1 MNMNQDVA
9 EAARRNSLPDLVLLA
24 GVCSG
29 DQPAAGAPGA
39 AGPSALAEV
48 NRALL
53 TVIERI
59 DHVPR
64 DLAAQTGD
72 ALQYLVWQ
80 PPTPAAHLED
90 LAYLLKMPDA
100 PELAPAVEAAA
111 NLLLDL
117 GTAGKDVLFSRALL
131 ASEVMRER
139 VARVL
144 EQRGDARSAGRLRT
158 PRRRG
163 VMP

>member
-1 MNMNQDVA
+1 MNQDVA
-9 EAARRNSLPDLVLLA
+9 EATRRNSLPDLVLLA
-24 GVCSG
+24 GGCG
-29 DQPAAGAPGA
+29 HAQAAAGAAGA
-39 AGPSALAEV
+39 AALAEV
-48 NRALL
+48 NEALL

-59 DHVPR
+59 DHAPR

-100 PELAPAVEAAA
+100 PELAPAVEAA
-111 NLLLDL
+111 D
-117 GTAGKDVLFSRALL
+117 
-131 ASEVMRER
+131 
-139 VARVL
+139 
-144 EQRGDARSAGRLRT
+144 RLRA

>member
-1 MNMNQDVA
+1 MNMNRDVA
-9 EAARRNSLPDLVLLA
+9 EAMRRNSLPDLVLLA
-24 GVCSG
+24 GVYSR
-29 DQPAAGAPGA
+29 DQPATGAPGA
-39 AGPSALAEV
+39 AGSFALAEV
-48 NRALL
+48 NQALL
-53 TVIERI
+53 SVIERI
-59 DHVPR
+59 DHAPR
-64 DLAAQTGD
+64 DLAAQAGD

-80 PPTPAAHLED
+80 PPTPAARLED
-90 LAYLLKMPDA
+90 LAYLFKMPDS

-111 NLLLDL
+111 NLLLDQ

-139 VARVL
+139 VAGVL
-144 EQRGDARSAGRLRT
+144 TRRGDTKAAGRLRT

>member
-1 MNMNQDVA
+1 MNQDVA
-9 EAARRNSLPDLVLLA
+9 EATRRNSLPDLVLLA
-24 GVCSG
+24 GVFG
-29 DQPAAGAPGA
+29 RGQAAAGAAGT
-39 AGPSALAEV
+39 AGPSAIAEV
-48 NRALL
+48 NEALL

-59 DHVPR
+59 DHAPR

-80 PPTPAAHLED
+80 PPTPAAYLED

-100 PELAPAVEAAA
+100 PELALAVEAAA
-111 NLLLDL
+111 NLLLDQ

-139 VARVL
+139 VAGVL
-144 EQRGDARSAGRLRT
+144 EQRGETRSAGRLRA